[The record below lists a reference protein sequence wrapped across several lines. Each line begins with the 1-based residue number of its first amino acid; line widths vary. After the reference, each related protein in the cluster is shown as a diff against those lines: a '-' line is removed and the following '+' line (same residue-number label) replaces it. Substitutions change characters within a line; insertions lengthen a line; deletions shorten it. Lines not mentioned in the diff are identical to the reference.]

1 MLDLWTSIVNGL
13 RDFLID
19 TINVFLALLPDCPF
33 EKYISDIGDND
44 LLKYVNWIIPVGDFV
59 IIASSW
65 LVAIGVFYLY
75 QVILRWLKVI
85 GD

>member
-1 MLDLWTSIVNGL
+1 MWTSIVNGL

-59 IIASSW
+59 IIGSSW

>member
-1 MLDLWTSIVNGL
+1 MWATVLNGL
-13 RDFLID
+13 KDFLIK
-19 TINVFLALLPDCPF
+19 TVNVFLALLPDCPF
-33 EKYISDIGDND
+33 EGYISDIGDND
-44 LLKYVNWIIPVGDFV
+44 ILKYVNWFIPVGDFV
-59 IIASSW
+59 AIGTTW

>member
-1 MLDLWTSIVNGL
+1 MWTTVVNGL

-19 TINVFLALLPDCPF
+19 MVNVFLALLPDCPF
-33 EKYISDIGDND
+33 EKYISAIGDND

-59 IIASSW
+59 IIGSSW

-75 QVILRWLKVI
+75 QVVLRWLKVI

>member
-1 MLDLWTSIVNGL
+1 MWTSIVNGL

>member
-1 MLDLWTSIVNGL
+1 MWTSIVNGL
-13 RDFLID
+13 RDFLIN
-19 TINVFLALLPDCPF
+19 TVNIFLALLPDCPF

-59 IIASSW
+59 IIGSSW

>member
-1 MLDLWTSIVNGL
+1 MWVTVFNAL
-13 RDFLID
+13 RDFLIK

-33 EKYISDIGDND
+33 EEYISDIGDND
-44 LLKYVNWIIPVGDFV
+44 LLKYLNWIIPVGEFV
-59 IIASSW
+59 TIGSSW
-65 LVAIGVFYLY
+65 LIAIGVFYLY